1 MFLASAAIAWLIA
14 APVSSCGSG
23 WPGRTHSPQL
33 RLRPGA
39 GHRGRE
45 PAGERAGDALFRQ
58 FIAAGSRTS
67 RPVAVTVIEFA
78 HATNACASVPQM
90 PVAGCSASGAHGPS
104 GRGAAVSA
112 RNSQYRS
119 AGTGRAQIL
128 VPASVVR
135 VCRTSRAIWTPAI
148 SRRCGGR
155 AVRLIRPRA
164 FGVEAPPQLRVDL
177 GARLVAVERQRE
189 GGDRAA
195 VEAGA
200 DDRAG
205 VAGRRVQQDRLV
217 PPRVADAVD
226 EALDQVG
233 VGADVPCGEVLLERQ
248 VGEGVPAVGLD
259 QQAVAR
265 DVVQE
270 RRAGDR
276 RREALQLRPE
286 DLKHPGGGQLAR
298 VVAHHLVGER
308 GQQRLLGG
316 PGQQFRQVLGLSP
329 AREQDLADLAVQVG
343 AAAGQRAP
351 VPVGGG
357 DHRQQQRVDR
367 QVVQR
372 RVRLEQGIEPVGGL
386 PGPHLHR
393 APRGPAGGARR
404 VPLGRQVPAVEEEL
418 DLLGRERPRHQHVR
432 LDRERAEQ
440 VVGPGGDHEV
450 VVGVGGDL
458 PLDPFG
464 DGEPVLGPG
473 DLVEAVQQDQAP
485 AALQLALPPAAGFLP
500 RPDADRGPDDIGQR
514 DRRIGD
520 DRLGPLPQREQ
531 DRDAPAARMPAAEAT
546 PHGGRPAAA
555 GRVGEQG
562 ALAGPGLPDEREG
575 HPRAAV
581 EELVDRVP
589 GGGVVGGRT
598 VAGTLLRGPADQG
611 DVDVDVAQFRDMV
624 AAGRQILRV
633 DVPERV
639 EHPPPVPIAVPGN
652 GRRLHHVSPPHLRHP
667 ALR

>member
-1 MFLASAAIAWLIA
+1 MFLASAAIACLIA
-14 APVSSCGSG
+14 APVSSCGWG
-23 WPGRTHSPQL
+23 WPGRTHRPEL

-45 PAGERAGDALFRQ
+45 LAGQRAGDALLLE
-58 FIAAGSRTS
+58 FIAVGEPHLETGGGDGDRVRPGDERLRLGSPDAGGGLLGVGGARAVGPGGG
-67 RPVAVTVIEFA
+67 RVGQEEPVQVGRDGPGADPGPGLGGEGLPDQA
-78 HATNACASVPQM
+78 RDLDPGDQP
-90 PVAGCSASGAHGPS
+90 PV
-104 GRGAAVSA
+104 
-112 RNSQYRS
+112 
-119 AGTGRAQIL
+119 
-128 VPASVVR
+128 
-135 VCRTSRAIWTPAI
+135 
-148 SRRCGGR
+148 RRR

-164 FGVEAPPQLRVDL
+164 FGVETPAQLRVDL

-189 GGDRAA
+189 GGDRAG

-233 VGADVPCGEVLLERQ
+233 VGADMPGGQVLLERQ
-248 VGEGVPAVGLD
+248 VGEGVPAVVRLD

-329 AREQDLADLAVQVG
+329 TREEDLADLAVQVG

-372 RVRLEQGIEPVGGL
+372 RMRLEQRIEPVGGL

-393 APRGPAGGARR
+393 ARRGPAGGARR
-404 VPLGRQVPAVEEEL
+404 VPLGGQVPAVQEEL
-418 DLLGRERPRHQHVR
+418 DLLGRERPGHQDVR
-432 LDRERAEQ
+432 PDRERAEQ
-440 VVGPGGDHEV
+440 V
-450 VVGVGGDL
+450 
-458 PLDPFG
+458 
-464 DGEPVLGPG
+464 
-473 DLVEAVQQDQAP
+473 
-485 AALQLALPPAAGFLP
+485 
-500 RPDADRGPDDIGQR
+500 DRTWR
-514 DRRIGD
+514 
-520 DRLGPLPQREQ
+520 
-531 DRDAPAARMPAAEAT
+531 
-546 PHGGRPAAA
+546 
-555 GRVGEQG
+555 
-562 ALAGPGLPDEREG
+562 
-575 HPRAAV
+575 
-581 EELVDRVP
+581 
-589 GGGVVGGRT
+589 
-598 VAGTLLRGPADQG
+598 
-611 DVDVDVAQFRDMV
+611 
-624 AAGRQILRV
+624 
-633 DVPERV
+633 
-639 EHPPPVPIAVPGN
+639 
-652 GRRLHHVSPPHLRHP
+652 
-667 ALR
+667 